1 MYSPIV
7 FEIIFICPRRCRV
20 GKCQP
25 NSPAQNV
32 VLLARIA
39 CGDEND
45 VVGSANRSTRPSNS
59 LQKDVLFSFV
69 SQLLR
74 RWSPL

>member
-32 VLLARIA
+32 VLLVQIA

-45 VVGSANRSTRPSNS
+45 IAGSANRSTRVSSSPQRDA
-59 LQKDVLFSFV
+59 LLSFV

-74 RWSPL
+74 WSPL